1 MNQNDI
7 NLVGDYSNFME
18 EYIDADLEHYGVP
31 RMRWHHRRWQY
42 EDGSLTPAGREH
54 YGVGPPRTIDPEHP
68 ITSRMAKAAQAFQE
82 RRAVAKIY
90 AEKEA
95 RTKRLQE
102 GKKTAKLKREQRAK
116 LVKEMTRTPDDLVKN
131 RDKLTDEEFK
141 AAVEK
146 FEKLKQ
152 IDTEN
157 AALLKKYNG
166 LKDDSPKDVDDDDEY
181 EDGDGGPFRVGGLV
195 RGNRKYQNPDGSLTE
210 EGKAKFASDRAEQ
223 VAKWTKTA
231 EDLVK
236 NRDRLTDEEFKQA
249 VIRFDQER
257 TKKAENEAILKAFGG
272 ASDYEQRRQARSAE
286 KIAEAYRKYNAKE
299 LIKHKGEF
307 TKEEFDQLKVLVAA
321 KSTSDLKKLTT
332 YLSADEYQTA
342 LDRYAKTEGARKGQ
356 VVQDIRNAGSNV
368 KSIVDMID
376 QGYKVADNASKMT
389 TGRSIQDL
397 AKNATGTAFMSL
409 LEKADL
415 DTALSRAKATK
426 AASDSAEAVVNGVGD
441 VLKRAKNMTDK
452 DYAEAMAPYY
462 DDVMDILAGN
472 SGGKNDKKNNKGDK
486 NQNPQNNT
494 TTQQQQNKND
504 KKDAQKQNKEP
515 FPTYQDQKGSSNA
528 QKQTTSMPKKE
539 KQQETKTTQTTQ
551 TTSKSK
557 EDEELA
563 KSFEGMNLDKPTLYL
578 FGHYKT
584 PTLSFDDPEPPK
596 QQTKTEKKKKT
607 TTTKTDD
614 PFAGIDLSKPS
625 INFGSNNTEKAS
637 KLSFDS
643 PKPTKKESE
652 ASKTNK
658 DYYIPNLTFGN
669 ETVSAPKVK
678 PMTNDEYNA
687 VMSKLANDVA
697 DFQRK
702 TSTDYK
708 PNVTVDDVYDE
719 IMRKLRG

>member
-7 NLVGDYSNFME
+7 NLVDDYSNFME
-18 EYIDADLEHYGVP
+18 SYVDSDLEHHGVKHQKHGV
-31 RMRWHHRRWQY
+31 RNYQY
-42 EDGSLTPAGREH
+42 KDGSLTPLGRIH
-54 YGVGPPRTIDPEHP
+54 YGVGPPRGEGKAESPDDPESP
-68 ITSRMAKAAQAFQE
+68 RMKKLASEFNKRRAAAAAGIRRVADDYKERRAKAKAAAE
-82 RRAVAKIY
+82 AKRAESAK
-90 AEKEA
+90 AKRA
-95 RTKRLQE
+95 RD
-102 GKKTAKLKREQRAK
+102 
-116 LVKEMTRTPDDLVKN
+116 VKEMTRTPDDLVKN

-141 AAVEK
+141 AAVDK
-146 FEKLKQ
+146 FEKLKKLNA
-152 IDTEN
+152 EN
-157 AALLKKYNG
+157 AALLNKYNG
-166 LKDDSPKDVDDDDEY
+166 LKDESPKEESDDDKVVYPILGE
-181 EDGDGGPFRVGGLV
+181 RL
-195 RGNRKYQNPDGSLTE
+195 RNPDGTLTE
-210 EGKAKFASDRAEQ
+210 AGKQREPEARAEQ

-236 NRDRLTDEEFKQA
+236 NRDKLTDEEFKQA
-249 VIRFDQER
+249 VIRFDRER
-257 TKKAENEAILKAFGG
+257 TKKAENEAILKAFGSG
-272 ASDYEQRRQARSAE
+272 NDYEARRQARSAE
-286 KIAEAYRKYNAKE
+286 KIAKAYQKYNAKE

-307 TKEEFDQLKVLVAA
+307 TKEEFDQLKVLVAS

-452 DYAEAMAPYY
+452 EYAEAMSPYY

-504 KKDAQKQNKEP
+504 KKDAQNKEP

-528 QKQTTSMPKKE
+528 QKQTQSTSTPKKE
-539 KQQETKTTQTTQ
+539 KQQETKTTQTA
-551 TTSKSK
+551 SKSK

-578 FGHYKT
+578 FGHYKA

-596 QQTKTEKKKKT
+596 QQTKKEKKKT

-643 PKPTKKESE
+643 PKSTKKESE

-687 VMSKLANDVA
+687 VMSKLANDIA

-719 IMRKLRG
+719 VMRKLRG